1 MIFGFIVLNR
11 KLGVLPS
18 NILFKRGKILTL
30 SKTITDGIYEAEYL
44 TTPTSEDFLHTEAPP
59 SEVAET
65 PEDPVELIAEFF
77 KNFGNESAPPVY
89 YHTRKITSI
98 P

>member
-1 MIFGFIVLNR
+1 M
-11 KLGVLPS
+11 PS
-18 NILFKRGKILTL
+18 KILFKRGKTLTL
-30 SKTITDGIYEAEYL
+30 SKTISDGIYKAEYL
-44 TTPTSEDFLHTEAPP
+44 TTPTSDDFIELEAPP
-59 SEVAET
+59 SEVVET
-65 PEDPVELIAEFF
+65 SEDPKELIAEFF

>member
-1 MIFGFIVLNR
+1 M
-11 KLGVLPS
+11 PS

-44 TTPTSEDFLHTEAPP
+44 TTPTSDDFIELEAPP
-59 SEVAET
+59 SEVVET
-65 PEDPVELIAEFF
+65 PEDPVELIKELFS
-77 KNFGNESAPPVY
+77 NFSNESAPPVY